1 MSDVLSTCDLT
12 ETFLHL
18 SLQQG
23 FKTLFIEFCQ
33 LFKLPSLN
41 WINLN
46 DPTSGAALK
55 YSDSTWLVMEG
66 TGMVPSPWNQQCSVS
81 WYSVHWLADWLTDK
95 PKFSF
100 LVTASASARSL
111 MMMWCDSTLYCSPV
125 QQIPHCL
132 SRAGEWSD
140 HQIAQQKSFSTVDI
154 LKTIISESN
163 QFSGT
168 MTNNEEEIFYSD
180 EDISDSELY
189 QVCSL

>member
-1 MSDVLSTCDLT
+1 MYYRVSDVLSTCDLT
-12 ETFLHL
+12 ETFMHL

-23 FKTLFIEFCQ
+23 FKTLFIDFCQ
-33 LFKLPSLN
+33 LFILPSLN

-81 WYSVHWLADWLTDK
+81 WCSVHWLAGWLTDK

-111 MMMWCDSTLYCSPV
+111 MMWCDSTWYCSPADSSLAE
-125 QQIPHCL
+125 QESDQIIRLHNKSL
-132 SRAGEWSD
+132 SPR
-140 HQIAQQKSFSTVDI
+140 
-154 LKTIISESN
+154 L
-163 QFSGT
+163 
-168 MTNNEEEIFYSD
+168 IF
-180 EDISDSELY
+180 
-189 QVCSL
+189 